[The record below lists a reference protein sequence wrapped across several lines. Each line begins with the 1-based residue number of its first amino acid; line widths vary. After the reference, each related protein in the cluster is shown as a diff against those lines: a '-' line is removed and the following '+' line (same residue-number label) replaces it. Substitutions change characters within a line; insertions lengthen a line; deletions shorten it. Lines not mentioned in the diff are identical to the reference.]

1 MENNYQMFPKPT
13 TKNQTRFN
21 LNAIYSEDF
30 VIIESHM
37 HVEFMVISQKLNSS
51 GLRFV

>member
-1 MENNYQMFPKPT
+1 MENNYQMFSKPT
-13 TKNQTRFN
+13 TKNQIFN

-37 HVEFMVISQKLNSS
+37 HVVFMVISQKLNSS
-51 GLRFV
+51 GLKFV